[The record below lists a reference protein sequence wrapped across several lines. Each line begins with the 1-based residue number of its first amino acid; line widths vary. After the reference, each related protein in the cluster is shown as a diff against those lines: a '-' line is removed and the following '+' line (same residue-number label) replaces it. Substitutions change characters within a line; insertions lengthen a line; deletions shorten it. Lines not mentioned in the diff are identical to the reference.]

1 MSIRNGTGINQT
13 PPVLVMGLGNL
24 LLKDDGVGLELL
36 RCLQGRFA
44 SDERIEFVD
53 GGTQGLALT
62 HYLAD
67 RKAALFLDAVAMGG
81 QPGDLHY
88 LADARLHTIPRGN
101 GAHAFNAGDLLT
113 AAALLDQCPETV
125 AVLGIEPAKL
135 ETGVGLSKQ
144 VQQSM
149 FRAVKKANEVLK
161 NILTQLET
169 P

>member
-1 MSIRNGTGINQT
+1 MLIQNNGHQAS
-13 PPVLVMGLGNL
+13 PVLVMGLGNL
-24 LLKDDGVGLELL
+24 LLTDDGVGLELL
-36 RCLQGRFA
+36 RCLREQFGH
-44 SDERIEFVD
+44 DERIEFVD

-88 LADARLHTIPRGN
+88 LPDARLHTIPRGN
-101 GAHAFNAGDLLT
+101 GAHSFNAGDLLT
-113 AAALLDQCPETV
+113 AAALIDQCPQTV

-149 FRAVKKANEVLK
+149 SRAVTKANEVL
-161 NILTQLET
+161 NQILTQLESH
-169 P
+169 